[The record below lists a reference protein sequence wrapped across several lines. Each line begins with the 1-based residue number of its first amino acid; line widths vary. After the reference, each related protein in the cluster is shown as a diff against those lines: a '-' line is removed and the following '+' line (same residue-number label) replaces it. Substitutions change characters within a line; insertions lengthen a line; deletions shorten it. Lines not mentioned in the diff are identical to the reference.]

1 MFQTLDCFSLL
12 LPQIRPLIPPDS
24 SSLKMRFCNI
34 FLFNVINSFS
44 STMSFGS
51 FCIFGS
57 WQARNP
63 PPLEKTGFLK
73 RIKCIGCHTG
83 PYLDRKILQ
92 SSVPFTYLSFPSHK
106 FLQTV
111 SSILLHKLQ
120 HFPLWH
126 PLSLTSFCHSGW
138 LVKYGLSRR
147 LQSLLSSLLV
157 SGIRASLG
165 TRNLKNKI

>member
-73 RIKCIGCHTG
+73 GIKCIGCHTG

-92 SSVPFTYLSFPSHK
+92 SSVPFDTFPSHPTNFYK
-106 FLQTV
+106 QFHLSSYINCSTFLFGV
-111 SSILLHKLQ
+111 LFHS
-120 HFPLWH
+120 
-126 PLSLTSFCHSGW
+126 PLSATLVGW
-138 LVKYGLSRR
+138 LNTAFQGGCRVCFHLSW
-147 LQSLLSSLLV
+147 
-157 SGIRASLG
+157 
-165 TRNLKNKI
+165 

>member
-24 SSLKMRFCNI
+24 SSLKMRFCN
-34 FLFNVINSFS
+34 FFYL
-44 STMSFGS
+44 MSLILLVVPWALEAFVYLALDR
-51 FCIFGS
+51 
-57 WQARNP
+57 QETP
-63 PPLEKTGFLK
+63 PPRKNWFLK
-73 RIKCIGCHTG
+73 ENKMYWCHTG

-92 SSVPFTYLSFPSHK
+92 SSVPFRYLSFPSHK

-120 HFPLWH
+120 HFPLWR

>member
-24 SSLKMRFCNI
+24 SSLKMRFCN
-34 FLFNVINSFS
+34 FFYL
-44 STMSFGS
+44 MSLILLVVPWALEAFVYLALDR
-51 FCIFGS
+51 
-57 WQARNP
+57 QET

-92 SSVPFTYLSFPSHK
+92 SSVPFRYLSFPSHK

-120 HFPLWH
+120 HFPLWR

>member
-24 SSLKMRFCNI
+24 SSLKMRLCNI

-63 PPLEKTGFLK
+63 PPRKNWFLK
-73 RIKCIGCHTG
+73 ENKMYWCHTG

-120 HFPLWH
+120 HFPLWR

>member
-34 FLFNVINSFS
+34 FFYL
-44 STMSFGS
+44 MSLIILVVPWALEAFVYLALDR
-51 FCIFGS
+51 
-57 WQARNP
+57 QEN
-63 PPLEKTGFLK
+63 PPLEKTCFLK
-73 RIKCIGCHTG
+73 RIKCIGRHTG

-92 SSVPFTYLSFPSHK
+92 SSVPFRYLSFPSHK

-120 HFPLWH
+120 HFPLWR